1 MYKFETVEQNN
12 YNHNYT
18 QYNKINIRGGY
29 FTMKHIKTIKQVDD
43 RGVDT
48 SVRVYRDE
56 NITRSPIDY
65 ARIEQDKLAKK
76 EQVSQNTLANLGLE
90 SSLKKDERKF
100 RLLNLI
106 DQGKVV
112 TVQSAVDALKLTR
125 STILRYAKET
135 GAVLYDEK
143 KQVWLNS
150 PE

>member
-1 MYKFETVEQNN
+1 
-12 YNHNYT
+12 
-18 QYNKINIRGGY
+18 
-29 FTMKHIKTIKQVDD
+29 MKHIKTIKQVDE

-48 SVRVYRDE
+48 SIRVYHDDSL
-56 NITRSPIDY
+56 TRTPVDY

-76 EQVSQNTLANLGLE
+76 EQVSQNTLTNFGLE
-90 SSLKKDERKF
+90 SALKKDERKF

>member
-1 MYKFETVEQNN
+1 MNKTIILITI
-12 YNHNYT
+12 NHNNIIKIL
-18 QYNKINIRGGY
+18 NKLGGLFY
-29 FTMKHIKTIKQVDD
+29 TMKHIKTIKQVDD

-48 SVRVYRDE
+48 SVRVYYDE
-56 NITRSPIDY
+56 NITRAPIDY

>member
-1 MYKFETVEQNN
+1 
-12 YNHNYT
+12 
-18 QYNKINIRGGY
+18 
-29 FTMKHIKTIKQVDD
+29 MKHIKTIKQVDE

-48 SVRVYRDE
+48 SVKVYYDE
-56 NITRSPIDY
+56 SITRSPIDV

-90 SSLKKDERKF
+90 SSLKKDDRKF

-106 DQGKVV
+106 EQGKVV
-112 TVQSAVDALKLTR
+112 TVQSAVEALNLTR
-125 STILRYAKET
+125 ATILSYAKET
-135 GAVLYDEK
+135 GAVLYDEQ